1 MKRNSDKGHLRVSE
15 NKIAIVNTDC
25 IESED
30 VYEYFGV
37 TIDSKLSFE
46 NHINKICK
54 KVSRELNALATI
66 SNYMVFDKRKVITKG
81 FITLQLS
88 YCPLVWMFQIKILC
102 KEKNALHETALRVK
116 YGDKNPPFNEL
127 LEKENSVSVQI

>member
-1 MKRNSDKGHLRVSE
+1 MVNSNYMKRNSDKGYLRVSE
-15 NKIAIVNTDC
+15 NKKAIANTDC

-30 VYEYFGV
+30 VYEHLGI

-66 SNYMVFDKRKVITKG
+66 SNYMVFDKRKVITKA

-88 YCPLVWMFQIKILC
+88 YCLLVWMFQIKILC
-102 KEKNALHETALRVK
+102 KEKNALHERALRVT
-116 YGDKNPPFNEL
+116 YGDKNSP
-127 LEKENSVSVQI
+127 I